1 MDFTLHLQVHRS
13 NAADLKNTRF
23 TLPDPGC
30 STYPAFHG
38 GHNSLYL
45 RMCLQII
52 VLHSPSDAT
61 KSSCAQMYAFLLIY
75 LLTEVLI
82 LHGMLATQNSANEKA
97 GGDEST
103 TVFDLVSEAIH
114 SKLKLLGVKLFHNTM
129 MALLM
134 QCFSHLASKPCSN
147 MV

>member
-1 MDFTLHLQVHRS
+1 
-13 NAADLKNTRF
+13 
-23 TLPDPGC
+23 
-30 STYPAFHG
+30 
-38 GHNSLYL
+38 
-45 RMCLQII
+45 
-52 VLHSPSDAT
+52 
-61 KSSCAQMYAFLLIY
+61 
-75 LLTEVLI
+75 
-82 LHGMLATQNSANEKA
+82 MLATQNSANEKA